1 MLIKKGFSNNLMRI
15 PIVYFFIILMIVD
28 RPTRLYVYLFTLQR

>member
-1 MLIKKGFSNNLMRI
+1 MLIKKDSQIIMRI
-15 PIVYFFIILMIVD
+15 PIVYFFIILLIVD